1 MDVISVARQ
10 LGRAIQEDPRYIRME
25 IARTA
30 NDNDENLQNL
40 IGEFNLKRISINQ
53 LSVEENADQE
63 KISKLNEEI
72 MALYNQI
79 MGTEAMQEY
88 NIAKTEFDAMMNY
101 VETII
106 SASTAGEDPDTVEEH
121 TGGCSGSCSTCGGCH

>member
-1 MDVISVARQ
+1 MDVISIARQ
-10 LGRAIQEDPRYIRME
+10 LGMAIQSDPRYIRME
-25 IARTA
+25 IAKRA
-30 NDNDENLQNL
+30 NDSDQNLQDL

-53 LSVEENADQE
+53 LGSEENADNE
-63 KISKLNEEI
+63 KVSKLNEEI

-79 MGTEAMQEY
+79 METEAMKEY
-88 NIAKTEFDAMMNY
+88 NLAKTDFDSMMNF

-106 SASTAGEDPDTVEEH
+106 AGSVNGEDPEEITEH